1 MIIRFSRDLSDAAF
15 PTTNQMIQSN
25 LETVPEIT
33 FLRIGLSRP
42 KNEFIFIEHMIRLIH
57 HISFK
62 LNLLQVKV
70 NWNLE

>member
-15 PTTNQMIQSN
+15 PTTNQMLQSN

-42 KNEFIFIEHMIRLIH
+42 KNEFIFKRTYDP
-57 HISFK
+57 
-62 LNLLQVKV
+62 V
-70 NWNLE
+70 NSSYFFQAKFAPS